1 MNGSRIL
8 MQSKRV
14 VHIQEERLGK
24 SPDGCDVCL
33 FHLQNDVLE
42 VSLSNYGARL
52 VRLRAPDRSGL
63 QEDVVLGFDTL
74 EDYIR
79 DTSYMGATVGRF
91 ANRIANGTFELDGE
105 KYAIQLE
112 PGVKHALHGGAE
124 GFDRRLWTPQISPA
138 GVRMQLTSPHYDMGF
153 PGRMEVEVRY
163 VLYGSELHL
172 ILEAVTDKATVVNL
186 TNHAY
191 FNLRGNDHGDILSH
205 EIRIF
210 ANTFTP
216 IDSEAIP
223 TGTILTV
230 QETSLDLR
238 RSKRIGDQINGSDGQ
253 IELGEGFN
261 HNFVLDGAG
270 NEVRPAAEVYEPV
283 SGRTLS
289 VETSQP
295 GLQFY
300 SGNALNGIKG
310 RHGKPY
316 TRHTGFCLE
325 TQHFPDSPHHPHF
338 PSTVLRVGERFSSKT
353 IYKFGNR

>member
-1 MNGSRIL
+1 MNRSRIF
-8 MQSKRV
+8 MQSERT
-14 VHIQEERLGK
+14 VHVQEERLGK
-24 SPDGCDVCL
+24 SLDGSYAHL
-33 FHLQNDVLE
+33 FHLKNDVLD
-42 VSLSNYGARL
+42 VSLSDYGARL
-52 VRLRAPDRSGL
+52 IRVRAPDRSGL
-63 QEDVVLGFDTL
+63 REDVVLGFDTL
-74 EDYIR
+74 EGYIR
-79 DTSYMGATVGRF
+79 DISYMGAIVGRF
-91 ANRIANGTFELDGE
+91 ANRIANGAFELDGE

-112 PGVKHALHGGAE
+112 PGMKHALHGGAE
-124 GFDRRLWTPQISPA
+124 GFDRRLWTPQVIPA
-138 GVRMQLTSPHYDMGF
+138 GVRMQLTSPHDDMGF
-153 PGRMEVEVRY
+153 PGKMEVEVRY
-163 VLYGSELHL
+163 VLYGSELHI

-191 FNLRGNDHGDILSH
+191 FNLRGNDHSDILSH

-210 ANTFTP
+210 ANTFIP

-223 TGTILTV
+223 TGKISTV
-230 QETSLDLR
+230 QGTPLDLR
-238 RSKRIGDQINGSDGQ
+238 RSKRIGDQINSSDGQ

-261 HNFVLDGAG
+261 HNFVLDGV
-270 NEVRPAAEVYEPV
+270 ESKVRPAAEVHEPV
-283 SGRTLS
+283 SGRTLL

-338 PSTVLRVGERFSSKT
+338 PSTVLHVGERFFSKT
-353 IYKFGNR
+353 IYRFGNR